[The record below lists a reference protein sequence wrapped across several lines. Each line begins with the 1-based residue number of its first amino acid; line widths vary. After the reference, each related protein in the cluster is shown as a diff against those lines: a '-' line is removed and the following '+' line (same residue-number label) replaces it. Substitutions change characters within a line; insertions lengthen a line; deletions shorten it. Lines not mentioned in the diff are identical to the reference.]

1 MFLILGDQLFP
12 HKYLQEYKKDFFYMA
27 EDFGLCTQEKYHK
40 HKLIL
45 FLSAMRSYRDELIN
59 NNFKVIYNEINQN
72 KDLSYSAK
80 LEKVIKNQKVKRI
93 ITFKVSDHFLI
104 VS

>member
-12 HKYLQEYKKDFFYMA
+12 QRYLQEYKKDFFYMA
-27 EDFGLCTQEKYHK
+27 EDIGLCTQEKYHK

-59 NNFKVIYNEINQN
+59 NNFDVVYNEINQN
-72 KDLSYSAK
+72 KDLSYTAK
-80 LEKVIKNQKVKRI
+80 LKR
-93 ITFKVSDHFLI
+93 
-104 VS
+104 